1 MDNAGNVHVF
11 DFNFNYVVL
20 LIKNQGKEPKAL
32 KEK

>member
-1 MDNAGNVHVF
+1 MDTAGNVHVF

-20 LIKNQGKEPKAL
+20 LIKNQGKETKTF